1 MKTIFKCSIFFLV
14 SLFSCSVAKTDGETE
29 VLKKNNMKI
38 IPENPTSKD
47 EISLVVYD
55 DCEYNTLVDVK
66 KTAKTIDIE
75 KQFNSQMKLPC
86 VQRNDTIAIGKL
98 PQGIYTVNYKLVDIS
113 PQSTNPVQVSIT
125 FDLSVTK

>member
-1 MKTIFKCSIFFLV
+1 
-14 SLFSCSVAKTDGETE
+14 VAKTDGETE